1 MRKALSVIG
10 LTLLL
15 LLSGC
20 DFKEIDLRIFV
31 LAIGVDPGE
40 KEGNFKISLKLAIPQ
55 GDVTKIDEKMQI
67 ITEESPSISEALR
80 RMKSR
85 VAKELDYTHCKSL
98 VLGEGIAR
106 RDIQHVM
113 DWAVRRRDIQLI
125 LNLGVGRPD
134 ALGVLQV
141 RPASEHIPSNSLI
154 LAMSGQGTES
164 PFISSVYSYQM
175 MRNVYEKGIDPILP
189 IIETKGD
196 NEFIINKIALLDS
209 QKIKLVLTPNETRLY
224 NLLSR
229 SNLRTNL
236 PAHIEGIMYQYYTE
250 RSSSDYKILNAES
263 GKATIRYHIKIKGI
277 LEESSSPDL
286 VTHSLLKKIQTAGEK
301 ELEKD
306 ISAMLTKIQASGLDP
321 FGWGLHYG
329 ARHFNN
335 DTEMEEWKELYS
347 ELDFQVNADVDI
359 KYSGLIK

>member
-1 MRKALSVIG
+1 MRRVLAAIG
-10 LTLLL
+10 ITLFL

-31 LAIGVDPGE
+31 LAIGVDQGAE
-40 KEGNFKISLKLAIPQ
+40 EGNFKISLKLAIPQ

-67 ITEESPSISEALR
+67 LTEESPSISEALR

-85 VAKELDYTHCKSL
+85 VEKELDYSHCKSI
-98 VLGEGIAR
+98 VLGEAVAR
-106 RDIQHVM
+106 KDILHVM
-113 DWAVRRRDIQLI
+113 DWAVRRRDMQLI
-125 LNLGVGRPD
+125 LNFAIGRPE
-134 ALGVLQV
+134 ALQVLQV
-141 RPASEHIPSNSLI
+141 RPESERIPSNSLI

-164 PFISSVYSYQM
+164 PFISSVYSFQL
-175 MRNVYEKGIDPILP
+175 MRNIYEKGIDPILP
-189 IIETKGD
+189 IIEARGD
-196 NEFIINKIALLDS
+196 KEFLINKIALLNNE
-209 QKIKLVLTPNETRLY
+209 KIKMVLTPNETRIY

-236 PAHIEGIMYQYYTE
+236 PAHSEGVMYQYYTE
-250 RSSSDYKILNAES
+250 RSSSDYKILTPEQ

-277 LEESSSPDL
+277 LEESSSPEL
-286 VTHSLLKKIQTAGEK
+286 VTHNTLKKVQAAGEK
-301 ELEKD
+301 ELEAD
-306 ISAMLTKIQASGLDP
+306 VLALLTKIQGSGLDP

-335 DTEMEEWKELYS
+335 DTEMEVWKELYAG
-347 ELDFQVNADVDI
+347 LDFQVKADVNI

>member
-1 MRKALSVIG
+1 MRRFLAGIG
-10 LTLLL
+10 ITLLL

-31 LAIGVDPGE
+31 LAIGVDQGAE
-40 KEGNFKISLKLAIPQ
+40 EGNFKISLKLAIPQ

-67 ITEESPSISEALR
+67 LTEESPSISEALR

-85 VAKELDYTHCKSL
+85 VEKELDYSHCKSII
-98 VLGEGIAR
+98 LGEGVAR
-106 RDIQHVM
+106 KDILHVM
-113 DWAVRRRDIQLI
+113 DWAVRRRDMQLI
-125 LNLGVGRPD
+125 LNFAIGRPE
-134 ALGVLQV
+134 ALQVLQV
-141 RPASEHIPSNSLI
+141 RPQSERIPSNSLI

-164 PFISSVYSYQM
+164 PFISSVYSFQL
-175 MRNVYEKGIDPILP
+175 MRNIYEKGIDPILP
-189 IIETKGD
+189 IIEARGD
-196 NEFIINKIALLDS
+196 KEFLINKIALLNNE
-209 QKIKLVLTPNETRLY
+209 KIKMVLTPNETRLY

-236 PAHIEGIMYQYYTE
+236 PAHSEGVMYQYYTE
-250 RSSSDYKILNAES
+250 RSSSDYKILTPEH
-263 GKATIRYHIKIKGI
+263 GKATIRYHIKIRGI

-286 VTHSLLKKIQTAGEK
+286 VTNGKLEGIAAAGGR
-301 ELEKD
+301 ELEQD
-306 ISAMLTKIQASGLDP
+306 ILSLLTKIQASGLDP

-335 DTEMEEWKELYS
+335 DTEMEVWKGLYAG
-347 ELDFQVNADVDI
+347 LDFQVKADVDI

>member
-1 MRKALSVIG
+1 MRKALSAIG
-10 LTLLL
+10 IVLLL
-15 LLSGC
+15 LLAGC

-40 KEGNFKISLKLAIPQ
+40 EEGTFKISLKLAIPQ

-67 ITEESPSISEALR
+67 LTEESPSISEALR

-85 VAKELDYTHCKSL
+85 VEKELDYSHCKSIIF
-98 VLGEGIAR
+98 GEGIAR

-125 LNLGVGRPD
+125 LNFAIGRPE
-134 ALGVLQV
+134 ALQVLQV
-141 RPASEHIPSNSLI
+141 RPESERIPSNSLI

-164 PFISSVYSYQM
+164 PFISSVYSFQL
-175 MRNVYEKGIDPILP
+175 MRNIYEKGIDPILP
-189 IIETKGD
+189 IIEAKGKS
-196 NEFIINKIALLDS
+196 EFLINKIALLDS
-209 QKIKLVLTPNETRLY
+209 EKIKMVLTPNETRLY

-236 PAHIEGIMYQYYTE
+236 PAHIEGVMYQYYTE
-250 RSSSDYKILNAES
+250 RSSSDYKILNTES

-301 ELEKD
+301 ELEDHILALLK
-306 ISAMLTKIQASGLDP
+306 KIHTSGLDP

-335 DTEMEEWKELYS
+335 DTEIEVWKELYAG
-347 ELDFQVNADVDI
+347 LDFQVKADVNI

>member
-1 MRKALSVIG
+1 MRKVLSAIG
-10 LTLLL
+10 IVLLL
-15 LLSGC
+15 LLPGC

-31 LAIGVDPGE
+31 LAIGIDPGE
-40 KEGNFKISLKLAIPQ
+40 EEGTFKISLKLAIPQ

-67 ITEESPSISEALR
+67 LTEESPSISEALR

-85 VAKELDYTHCKSL
+85 VSKELDYSHCKSI

-106 RDIQHVM
+106 KDIQHVM

-125 LNLGVGRPD
+125 LNFGVGRPD
-134 ALGVLQV
+134 ALRVLQV
-141 RPASEHIPSNSLI
+141 RPKSEHIPSNSLI
-154 LAMSGQGTES
+154 VAMSGQGTES
-164 PFISSVYSYQM
+164 PFIASVYSFQL
-175 MRNVYEKGIDPILP
+175 MRNIYEQGIDPILP
-189 IIETKGD
+189 IIETEGK
-196 NEFIINKIALLDS
+196 NEFVINKIALLNS
-209 QKIKLVLTPNETRLY
+209 QKIKMVLTPNETRLY

-236 PAHIEGIMYQYYTE
+236 PAHFEGVMYQYYTE
-250 RSSSDYKILNAES
+250 RSSSNYKILNPES

-286 VTHSLLKKIQTAGEK
+286 VTHGILEEIAKAGGK

-306 ISAMLTKIQASGLDP
+306 VLALLTKIQVSGLDP

-329 ARHFNN
+329 ARHLNN
-335 DTEMEEWKELYS
+335 DTEMEVWKGLYAG
-347 ELDFQVNADVDI
+347 LDFQVKADVDI